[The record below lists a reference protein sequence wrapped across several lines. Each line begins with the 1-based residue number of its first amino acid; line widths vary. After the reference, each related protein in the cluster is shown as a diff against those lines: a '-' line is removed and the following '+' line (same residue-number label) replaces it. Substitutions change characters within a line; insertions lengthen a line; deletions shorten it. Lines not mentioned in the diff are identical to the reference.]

1 MATDKLSRLANS
13 CAIRFYTRRHSG
25 HWTADEQV
33 ELDRWL
39 SSSPANAAAYDRVA
53 RLWADAGS
61 LKRTAFTQR
70 VPPEGRRASL
80 SRPVL
85 AAIVVAVLI
94 VPAWLALRDWRQSDL
109 VAVTTLRGERR
120 QIQLSDGSRLVLDAN
135 SEIEMQ
141 IDRRTR
147 RIVLR
152 RGEIYVEV
160 APGSSRRLEVLAG
173 SGRILDIG
181 TRFDVELLHD
191 TVHTTVL
198 DGRIAVGTRRGEVV
212 VEAGRAGGYD
222 VDGTLFAVT
231 EAPRQPTLWQTG
243 QRRFDGAS
251 LEDVLERLARYHGV
265 TFQIADES
273 VKTLRVSGT
282 FRMTDLDVILE
293 TLAQA
298 LPIEVRRLNDG
309 RITVGRST
317 AQPSHTGSRASDL
330 PADQLPHPK

>member
-1 MATDKLSRLANS
+1 MASDKLSRLADS
-13 CAIRFYTRRHSG
+13 RAIRFCTRRHSG
-25 HWTADEQV
+25 HWTAEEQAA
-33 ELDRWL
+33 LDRWL

-61 LKRTAFTQR
+61 LKRTAFPQR
-70 VPPEGRRASL
+70 APPERRLASL

-85 AAIVVAVLI
+85 AAITVAVLI
-94 VPAWLALRDWRQSDL
+94 VPAWLALRHWRQSDL
-109 VAVTTLRGERR
+109 IAVTTQRGQPR
-120 QIQLSDGSRLVLDAN
+120 QFQLADGSRVFLDAN
-135 SEIEMQ
+135 SEIEVQ
-141 IDRRTR
+141 VDRRIR

-152 RGEIYVEV
+152 RGEVYVEV
-160 APGSSRRLEVLAG
+160 APESSLRLEVVAG
-173 SGRILDIG
+173 SGRIVDIG
-181 TRFDVELLHD
+181 TRFDVELLHG

-198 DGRIAVGTRRGEVV
+198 EGRIAVGTRRGEVV
-212 VEAGRAGGYD
+212 VAAGRAGGYD

-251 LEDVLERLARYHGV
+251 LEDVLERISRYHGV
-265 TFQIADES
+265 TIQVEDES

-298 LPIEVRRLNDG
+298 LPIEVRRLNDE

-317 AQPSHTGSRASDL
+317 AQPSHAGSRGSDL